1 MSYYASFQGRVYL
14 GKRDASGNPI
24 ELRTPGNVAELKLA
38 LKTDVIE
45 HYESQSGS
53 RSLDHRMIKQK
64 SATVTLTLEEF
75 TKENLALALYGHFVQ
90 SPTGTVTDEPLPAAV
105 VVGDRYALAHPK
117 VSALIVK
124 DSPGASLTLGTHY
137 TADTDF
143 GAIQFL
149 DLASFVPPFK
159 ASYSYGAVTEIGI
172 FTQPA
177 PERFLRLEGINTAQ
191 GNAKTLVEL
200 YRIAFDPLK
209 EISFISN
216 EYNQFEL
223 EGSLLADPGK
233 PVDAALGQFGRLVQ
247 LV

>member
-38 LKTDVIE
+38 LKTEVIE

-64 SATVTLTLEEF
+64 SATVTLTIEEF

-90 SPTGTVTDEPLPAAV
+90 SPTGTVTDEPLPAGV

-117 VSALIVK
+117 VSALVVK
-124 DSPGASLTLGTHY
+124 DSPGALLTLGTHY
-137 TADTDF
+137 TADADF

-149 DLASFVPPFK
+149 NLASFVQPFK
-159 ASYSYGAVTEIGI
+159 ASYSHGAVTAIGI

-247 LV
+247 IL